1 MPAFVQELPTPM
13 HRVRLPKGEFEL
25 PGTHAACRDLLR
37 RRLLPIP
44 AETGSLRSAVA
55 ALLFNFEGTCGLLLT
70 RRSAGL
76 RSHPNEVSFPGGG
89 LEEGE
94 GILEGA
100 LREVS
105 EEIGVDPSLID
116 PLGFL
121 GVAATRAS
129 KSTFGC
135 VVGVLDSLPEMVPNP
150 AEVER
155 VLLLPMTGDYM
166 GSHLFGELWYLDGEW
181 RQLFFIDAGEDL
193 IWGASAYLV
202 VKLLALLQGRGAT

>member
-1 MPAFVQELPTPM
+1 MSAFVQELPLPL
-13 HRVRLPKGEFEL
+13 HRVRIPTRGFDL
-25 PGTHAACRDLLR
+25 PGSHEACRELLR
-37 RRLLPIP
+37 ERLSPIP

-55 ALLFNFEGTCGLLLT
+55 ALLFNSDGACGLLLT
-70 RRSAGL
+70 RRSRGL
-76 RSHPNEVSFPGGG
+76 RAHPNEVSFPGGG

-105 EEIGVDPSLID
+105 EEIGVDPSLVE

-121 GVAATRAS
+121 GVAATRS
-129 KSTFGC
+129 TKSTFGC
-135 VVGVLDSLPEMVPNP
+135 VVGALDGPPVMVPNP

-155 VLLLPMTGDYM
+155 VLVLPVTGAYM
-166 GSHLFGELWYLDGEW
+166 GTHLTGELWYLDREW

-193 IWGASAYLV
+193 VWGASAYLV
-202 VKLLALLQGRGAT
+202 VKLLALLQRAAT